1 MAPITLAKRLEPPL
15 LRTKIDAQQTLWE
28 AILPPEFLSLPPG
41 LSEVDQ
47 LLDDPVFFEPFV
59 PFFHPEIGRPSI
71 PMETYLRMM
80 FLRFRY
86 RLGFETLCAE
96 ITDSL
101 AWRRFCR
108 VGITDAVPHPTTL
121 MKITTRCG
129 AQAVDQLNVALL
141 KKAGAAHLVKLDKL
155 RADTTVVPANVAYPS
170 DAGLLAKGVARLAKT
185 VRLMKAMGLARRTTF
200 RNRTRS
206 VRRRSHAIG
215 AWIRRRTDDAKDEV
229 LALTAELVRIAEVSL
244 EDAQVV
250 AINARRSLRRMGTHA
265 SGKARALV
273 AELERTVEV
282 LQRIVDQTHMRLD
295 GTMPPGSTR
304 IVSLHDTDAR
314 PIAKGRIGRPV
325 EFGYKA
331 QLVDNADGIVLDHGV
346 VIGNPP
352 DAPMLAPAIGRV
364 KLLFG
369 RTPRAV
375 TADRGY
381 SGATVETELESMGVK
396 HVAIPR
402 KGRPNAE
409 RRQHESSR
417 RFRTLVKWR
426 TGSEGRVAHLKRS
439 WGWERTVLDGIDG
452 ASTWCGWGVLAHNAT
467 KIAALT
473 EQRETKNT
481 STDPSPT
488 QQPTV
493 TGSPGRHPP
502 PSTSCA
508 A

>member
-1 MAPITLAKRLEPPL
+1 
-15 LRTKIDAQQTLWE
+15 
-28 AILPPEFLSLPPG
+28 
-41 LSEVDQ
+41 
-47 LLDDPVFFEPFV
+47 VFFEPFV
-59 PFFHPEIGRPSI
+59 AFFHPKIGRPSI

-108 VGITDAVPHPTTL
+108 IGITDAVPHPTTL

-141 KKAGAAHLVKLDKL
+141 KKASSAHLVKLDKV

-170 DAGLLAKGVARLAKT
+170 DAGLLAKGVAKLAKT
-185 VRLMKAMGLARRTTF
+185 VRLMKAIGLVRRTTF

-215 AWIRRRTDDAKDEV
+215 AWIRRRTDEAKGEV
-229 LALTAELVRIAEVSL
+229 LSLTAEIIRIAEASL
-244 EDAQVV
+244 TDAQVV
-250 AINARRSLRRMGTHA
+250 AINARRSLRRMGTDA
-265 SGKARALV
+265 SGKAKALV
-273 AELERTVEV
+273 ADLERTVDV
-282 LQRIVDQTHMRLD
+282 LQTIVDQTHMRLD

-304 IVSLHDTDAR
+304 VVSLHDTDAR

-352 DAPMLAPAIGRV
+352 DAPMLAPAIERVRALLGRMP
-364 KLLFG
+364 
-369 RTPRAV
+369 TAV

-381 SGATVETELESMGVK
+381 GEAKVETELESMGVK

-402 KGRPNAE
+402 KGRPGAE
-409 RRQHESSR
+409 RRQRESSR

-452 ASTWCGWGVLAHNAT
+452 TSTWCGWGVLAHNAT
-467 KIAALT
+467 KIATLI
-473 EQRETKNT
+473 EERETKSASTGSTPTRRPT
-481 STDPSPT
+481 STGP
-488 QQPTV
+488 
-493 TGSPGRHPP
+493 PGRHPP
-502 PSTSCA
+502 PSTNCVA
-508 A
+508 